1 MINDY
6 ALLTRLPLLQG
17 ISSTELL
24 SWEEALRLD
33 IDELPVSKLPLIH
46 QGETCTQLLWLV
58 EGELIREHHSENG
71 VYAIRSTLKAPAAIE
86 TDRLFGLYTTYEYTY
101 WAHSDVRML
110 SIGKNLTNQ
119 YLMKSEVFR
128 INLLNTLSAISQKKT
143 MALIPSQLG
152 NTEERLKH
160 FLCTLLTGHE
170 GKVEVFIQMKDLAH
184 YIGRSRLNT
193 SRLLNQWHAEG
204 IITLGRE
211 NFIIHDI
218 QTLRN

>member
-33 IDELPVSKLPLIH
+33 IDELPASKLPLIH

-128 INLLNTLSAISQKKT
+128 INLLNTLSAISKKKT

>member
-33 IDELPVSKLPLIH
+33 IDELPASKLPLIH

-110 SIGKNLTNQ
+110 SIGKNLTNL

>member
-33 IDELPVSKLPLIH
+33 IDELPASKLPLIH

-119 YLMKSEVFR
+119 HLMKSEVFR

>member
-33 IDELPVSKLPLIH
+33 IDELPASKLPLIH

-193 SRLLNQWHAEG
+193 SRLLNQWHADG